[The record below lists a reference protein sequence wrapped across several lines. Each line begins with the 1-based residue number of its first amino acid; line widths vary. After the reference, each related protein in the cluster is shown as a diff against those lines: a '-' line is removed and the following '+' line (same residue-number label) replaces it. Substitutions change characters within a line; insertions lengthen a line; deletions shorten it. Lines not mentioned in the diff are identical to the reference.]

1 MFIEKIPNNQI
12 IVLIGNSIII
22 IVPVVLAGS
31 GTGIG
36 LQTLKVVRLLEL
48 L

>member
-22 IVPVVLAGS
+22 IIVQFGPGS
-31 GTGIG
+31 ATWIE
-36 LQTLKVVRLLEL
+36 LQTLKVAGY
-48 L
+48 